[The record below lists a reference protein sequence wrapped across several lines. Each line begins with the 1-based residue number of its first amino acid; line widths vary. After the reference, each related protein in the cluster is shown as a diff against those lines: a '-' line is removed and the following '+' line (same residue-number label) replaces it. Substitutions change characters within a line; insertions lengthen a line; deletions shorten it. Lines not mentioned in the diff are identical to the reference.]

1 MDLHNLF
8 NIYQG
13 LTMKLFSQL
22 KNCCQSLVMVGFLT
36 VTSQIPAIA
45 QTDAKV
51 KSGVEVNEISRQ
63 TTLLFVSEN
72 SIGSGSLI
80 AKEGDKCIGV
90 TNRHVV
96 LSEEGEEEKMI
107 VRTYD
112 DQTYPISN
120 ISWFPTEDLA
130 LVEFECTQNYEP
142 ITIAT
147 YQLSPGQPVYLSGW
161 PPSLDQINR
170 QFTSGS
176 ISTILEN
183 PDDGYAIGYT
193 NVTRGGMS
201 GGQVLDSAGRLV
213 GIHGIGDLDERAV
226 KTGFNY
232 GIPVATLLARAS
244 QNNLNYPL
252 DIVYSLP
259 QEPTDG
265 TIVSTEAP
273 QSDPR
278 DKVDVN
284 NLMNDIDR
292 TLETVDKVCKFLG
305 C

>member
-1 MDLHNLF
+1 MEL
-8 NIYQG
+8 
-13 LTMKLFSQL
+13 LTQL
-22 KNCCQSLVMVGFLT
+22 KNCCQSLTIVGLLT
-36 VTSQIPAIA
+36 LTSQISAIA
-45 QTDAKV
+45 QTDATA
-51 KSGVEVNEISRQ
+51 KSGVDINEISRK
-63 TTLLFVSEN
+63 TTLLFVSEE

-80 AKEGDKCIGV
+80 AKEGDKCVGI

-96 LSEEGEEEKMI
+96 LSDEGKEEKMV

-112 DQTYPISN
+112 DQTYPVN
-120 ISWFPTEDLA
+120 KISWFSSEDLA

-147 YQLSPGQPVYLSGW
+147 YQLSPGQTVYLSGW
-161 PPSLDQINR
+161 PPSLGKINR

-259 QEPTDG
+259 QSPTDG
-265 TIVSTEAP
+265 TVVSTDAP
-273 QSDPR
+273 QSDSR
-278 DKVDVN
+278 DSVDVN
-284 NLMNDIDR
+284 NLINDIDR
-292 TLETVDKVCKFLG
+292 TLETVDKFRKTFG
-305 C
+305 I